1 LPQTYNIHS
10 MLPRKYKP
18 AYKKQAHRVR
28 SNPQPAY
35 TFQ

>member
-1 LPQTYNIHS
+1 

-18 AYKKQAHRVR
+18 AYKKQPHRAK

>member
-1 LPQTYNIHS
+1 

-18 AYKKQAHRVR
+18 AYKKQAHCVK